1 MEQPGKL
8 AILFIQIPNFD
19 LGVCQKR
26 VRTSERAASGLLCH
40 LGEKVP
46 YLGVT
51 DGSGLAARGA
61 QEIVTFG
68 MESETCHGVLLSQ
81 MTCVRGI

>member
-1 MEQPGKL
+1 M
-8 AILFIQIPNFD
+8 ATLFIQIPNFD

-26 VRTSERAASGLLCH
+26 VHTSERAASGLICH

-46 YLGVT
+46 CLGVT
-51 DGSGLAARGA
+51 DGSGVVVRGA

-68 MESETCHGVLLSQ
+68 MESETCHGVLLGQ
-81 MTCVRGI
+81 MTYIRGI